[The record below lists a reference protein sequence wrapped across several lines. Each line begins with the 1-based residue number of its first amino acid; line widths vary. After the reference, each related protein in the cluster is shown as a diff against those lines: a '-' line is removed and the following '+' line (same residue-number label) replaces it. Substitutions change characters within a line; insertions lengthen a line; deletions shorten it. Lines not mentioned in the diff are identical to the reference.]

1 MASTPLL
8 SETNF
13 LRKCEITASLVSLLK
28 HVVLC
33 SANLKLILGLC
44 RARFSKTKFVITQ
57 PLNSFMV
64 NQSFLTAGC
73 NIHLLIVRFHMQ
85 HNLTAVREMLTKLN
99 LLFIS
104 LDTTPNSFS
113 FLFFFT
119 GIWVIYQHGL
129 CWSVALCPST
139 QRFWGWKKSMFGC
152 WRNGRGQSHCS
163 SPTAEPLLFHLSF
176 VSSPFSSF

>member
-1 MASTPLL
+1 
-8 SETNF
+8 
-13 LRKCEITASLVSLLK
+13 
-28 HVVLC
+28 
-33 SANLKLILGLC
+33 
-44 RARFSKTKFVITQ
+44 
-57 PLNSFMV
+57 MV

-104 LDTTPNSFS
+104 LDTTPNFFFS
-113 FLFFFT
+113 FFFYRNMSYLSAWPLLICCIVSFNT
-119 GIWVIYQHGL
+119 EVLRMEKVHVWML
-129 CWSVALCPST
+129 KEW
-139 QRFWGWKKSMFGC
+139 QRPC
-152 WRNGRGQSHCS
+152 HCL